1 MFTAFISSER
11 LVDVQIL
18 IAVLKKKKKNEGV
31 MEVLEGKKY
40 KVMISSVMSGTR

>member
-11 LVDVQIL
+11 LVDGQIL
-18 IAVLKKKKKNEGV
+18 IAILKKKKK

-40 KVMISSVMSGTR
+40 KVMISSIMSGTR

>member
-11 LVDVQIL
+11 LVDGQIL
-18 IAVLKKKKKNEGV
+18 IAILKIKKNEGV

-40 KVMISSVMSGTR
+40 KVMISSIMSGTR